1 MGKRST
7 HNRYLLMRNSQL
19 IMMQPPTKPNDNCM
33 PPIPSIHLKFDNTI
47 LDSILSFFLSPSLRH
62 DMCNSVLDD
71 CPPVFP
77 HLLPIVPI
85 SGSMHICFLTLI
97 HILMCIARSA
107 TGPACDEREIDLTHS
122 SIEFSLVG
130 PGAL

>member
-85 SGSMHICFLTLI
+85 SGPMLIRFLTLI
-97 HILMCIARSA
+97 HIQMCTFRHLIANLVKSSQSD
-107 TGPACDEREIDLTHS
+107 GPIRYYSPPFNSNT
-122 SIEFSLVG
+122 
-130 PGAL
+130 